1 MIEREWACQV
11 AAGLYIKSVPIY
23 TINFKYYT
31 LSFPILFYE
40 Y

>member
-1 MIEREWACQV
+1 MGLPGRGQ
-11 AAGLYIKSVPIY
+11 LYIKSVLIY

-31 LSFPILFYE
+31 LSFSILFYE